1 MNNIQKQETINL
13 RIKKNK
19 ELIIEQLKRIP
30 IVQAVCEKTGVS
42 RASYYRWQKKDK
54 KFKKQTEKAIFEGI
68 LLINDLAE
76 SQLISSIK
84 DKHMTGIIYWLK
96 HNNKKY
102 ATKVEV
108 TAKLKG
114 NNKLTSEQETLIKQ
128 ALNFASLTDV
138 KKNEQRENK

>member
-42 RASYYRWQKKDK
+42 RASYYRWRQKDK
-54 KFKKQTEKAIFEGI
+54 EFRKSSDKAIFEGI
-68 LLINDLAE
+68 LFINDLAE

-84 DKHMTGIIYWLK
+84 DKHMTGIIFWLK
-96 HNNKKY
+96 NRHKGY
-102 ATKVEV
+102 RDKVEV
-108 TAKLKG
+108 TTKLKG
-114 NNKLTSEQETLIKQ
+114 NNKLTSEQEALIKQ
-128 ALNFASLTDV
+128 ALDFASLTDV
-138 KKNEQRENK
+138 KKDEQRENK